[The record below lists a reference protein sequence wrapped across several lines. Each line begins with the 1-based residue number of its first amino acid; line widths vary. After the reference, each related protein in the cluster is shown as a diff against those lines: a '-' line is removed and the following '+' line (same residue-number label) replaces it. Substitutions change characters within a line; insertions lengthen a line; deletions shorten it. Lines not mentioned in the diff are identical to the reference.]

1 MILKNQNAGQI
12 FIIKD
17 VPEKIECKNCE
28 ICTRL
33 KLMELGFIPG
43 SIIELSKRQ
52 SGMWIVNL
60 LSSSGHVQSTIALR
74 DEEAERIIV
83 EDQECS
89 INFEPFY

>member
-1 MILKNQNAGQI
+1 
-12 FIIKD
+12 
-17 VPEKIECKNCE
+17 
-28 ICTRL
+28 
-33 KLMELGFIPG
+33 MELGFIPG
-43 SIIELSKRQ
+43 TLIELSKRQ

-60 LSSSGHVQSTIALR
+60 LSASGQIESTIALR

>member
-17 VPEKIECKNCE
+17 VPQKVDCKNCKV
-28 ICTRL
+28 CTRL

-52 SGMWIVNL
+52 SGMWIINL
-60 LSSSGHVQSTIALR
+60 LSSSGNVESTIALR
-74 DEEAERIIV
+74 DEEAERIIL

-89 INFEPFY
+89 INFEPYY

>member
-17 VPEKIECKNCE
+17 VPQKVDCKNCKV
-28 ICTRL
+28 CTRL

-52 SGMWIVNL
+52 SGMWIINL
-60 LSSSGHVQSTIALR
+60 LSSSGNVESTIALR

-89 INFEPFY
+89 INFEPYY

>member
-17 VPEKIECKNCE
+17 VPQKVECKNCK

-52 SGMWIVNL
+52 SGMWIINL
-60 LSSSGHVQSTIALR
+60 LSSSGNVESTIALR

-89 INFEPFY
+89 INFEPYY